1 MVQSHLDL
9 LGELG
14 RLETGKTLQRGLET
28 GHSLLLMTIRP
39 MPQTGVKVGLR
50 QQGSPRP
57 GCWHGNLLDHLPE
70 MGHPRRRIITIA
82 VGPHNHETAECHMS
96 GGVMRIEL
104 QGALHGRQSLTEKIA
119 FFENAG

>member
-1 MVQSHLDL
+1 MHEIRTRNSRNMPGQALAPSRPGVEMAQSQLDL

-70 MGHPRRRIITIA
+70 
-82 VGPHNHETAECHMS
+82 
-96 GGVMRIEL
+96 
-104 QGALHGRQSLTEKIA
+104 
-119 FFENAG
+119 